1 MHEMSLAQNLISQLQ
16 ALAVEHNMA
25 KVLHIKVEIG
35 LFSGVVVDSFE
46 FGFSIL
52 AAEYELTKD
61 TVLEIVQPL
70 ASFICLACGALH
82 KGQARKPSFCPTC
95 QANSLSPKGGNDLIL
110 LQVEME

>member
-1 MHEMSLAQNLISQLQ
+1 MHEMSLAQNLIVQLHT
-16 ALAVEHNMA
+16 LAEEHGMA

-52 AAEYELTKD
+52 AAESKLTKK
-61 TVLEIVQPL
+61 TILEISQPL
-70 ASFICLACGALH
+70 SSFVCLDCETMHENLT
-82 KGQARKPSFCPTC
+82 KKPSFCPTC
-95 QANSLSPKGGNDLIL
+95 KGSALSPKGGNDLIL